1 MDRISA
7 LRNVE
12 DAIRAF
18 EDGEADLADTE
29 QRVATVLRTYATEF
43 ERDDRRAY
51 RVVAGPGEGRVVVAD
66 APTEAREQVAALA
79 AVDDEVAP
87 DDVTVEPL

>member
-29 QRVATVLRTYATEF
+29 RRVATVLRTYATEF
-43 ERDDRRAY
+43 EVENRRAF
-51 RVVAGPGEGRVVVAD
+51 RAVDGPGEGRVVVAAD
-66 APTEAREQVAALA
+66 PPEARQQIASLA
-79 AVDDEVAP
+79 AIGDDVDPE
-87 DDVTVEPL
+87 DVTVEPL

>member
-18 EDGEADLADTE
+18 ENGEADLADTE

-43 ERDDRRAY
+43 DSDDRRAY
-51 RVVAGPGEGRVVVAD
+51 RVIDGPGEGRVVVAGTPEEACEQAVLLAD
-66 APTEAREQVAALA
+66 ASDGTDAS
-79 AVDDEVAP
+79 
-87 DDVTVEPL
+87 DVTVELL